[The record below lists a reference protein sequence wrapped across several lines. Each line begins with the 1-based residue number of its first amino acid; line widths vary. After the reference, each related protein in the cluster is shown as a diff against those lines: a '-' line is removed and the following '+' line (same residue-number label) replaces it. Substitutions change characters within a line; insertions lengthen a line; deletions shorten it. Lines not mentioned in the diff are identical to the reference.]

1 MSLKERLLE
10 EMKQAMKKGNKLKLE
25 VIRLL
30 RSRIKNVEIDKGD
43 ELDDV
48 EIQKVVQQQIKQW
61 KDALQDYERGGR
73 ADLVQETESK
83 IKLLGEYMPEQ
94 LSDEELE
101 ETINKVKETTGIDQV
116 GPLIGKVKQEVGN
129 KAEGSRIA
137 KLVNQLME

>member
-10 EMKQAMKKGNKLKLE
+10 EMKQAMKTGDKLKLE

-30 RSRIKNVEIDKGD
+30 RSGIKNVEINKGE
-43 ELDDV
+43 ELDDM

-61 KDALQDYERGGR
+61 KDALEDYERGGR

-83 IKLLGEYMPEQ
+83 IKLLEEYMPEQ

-101 ETINKVKETTGIDQV
+101 KTIEKVKEETGIDQA

-137 KLVNQLME
+137 KLVNQIMG